1 MTYPPR
7 RVIENL
13 DNLCLLVLRSKL
25 STLKHSTLLLSRKK
39 VYHTNTTF
47 PLIPMRFHSLAVCF
61 TACSLCSF
69 AFLTPMQIYSI
80 STAACLLRV
89 FAKGRRNNGVLYV
102 QFMGLFFPQWFFLP
116 VLWKAHS
123 LCNRLGLV
131 AEQSYDFFLEV
142 AVRTNALFQICQ
154 IAKLGVKFHRS

>member
-1 MTYPPR
+1 MF
-7 RVIENL
+7 
-13 DNLCLLVLRSKL
+13 LCGHCHKASVFQSEGKPIAVV
-25 STLKHSTLLLSRKK
+25 STLGYAAIRAFSVCGFLYSRAKMSAMPHDDRHCREHPCK
-39 VYHTNTTF
+39 YIQKAQPPASCGCSQRTGGIMEYYMF
-47 PLIPMRFHSLAVCF
+47 SLW
-61 TACSLCSF
+61 
-69 AFLTPMQIYSI
+69 
-80 STAACLLRV
+80 
-89 FAKGRRNNGVLYV
+89 
-102 QFMGLFFPQWFFLP
+102 GLFFPQWFFLP